1 VHDVE
6 AGACFPLFLS
16 VTQAALGDVITH
28 NAAAGGRGRARTAC
42 AACDAFT
49 SLSWR
54 VAAT

>member
-1 VHDVE
+1 MHDVE